1 MINKKIFINN
11 IIFKIFNNNKM
22 AISITDQKNKIE
34 ECLFGNV
41 LINMFFGNII
51 IVSIIIVLFNIAI
64 LYANQNNESGI
75 VKLFIWMSATTLICL
90 ILHNKTIKLEYKEQ
104 IKTKGGEEFKGMME
118 NNTLDLI
125 GKNDTLINGKNEL
138 IEKDIIRFLD

>member
-1 MINKKIFINN
+1 
-11 IIFKIFNNNKM
+11 M

>member
-1 MINKKIFINN
+1 MP
-11 IIFKIFNNNKM
+11 
-22 AISITDQKNKIE
+22 ISIIDQKNRIE

-51 IVSIIIVLFNIAI
+51 IISILIVLFNIAV
-64 LYANQNNESGI
+64 LYLGQNEDSGI
-75 VKLFIWMSATTLICL
+75 IKLFIWMSTGTLLFL

-104 IKTKGGEEFKGMME
+104 LKVKGSEEFKGMME

-125 GKNDTLINGKNEL
+125 GRNETSYINGKNEL
-138 IEKDIIRFLD
+138 IEKDIIKFLD